1 MQLIESHGTFKN
13 ESLSE
18 FIILISGALW
28 LADDQ
33 CNGKN
38 APNRWANVQDM
49 PWISVPIKMESW
61 ADVSPSH
68 NKSLSERLNLLLG
81 KPNYLGIC
89 FQQPPA
95 TLH

>member
-1 MQLIESHGTFKN
+1 MQLKESHCTFKN
-13 ESLSE
+13 KSLSE
-18 FIILISGALW
+18 LLCLISGALW

-49 PWISVPIKMESW
+49 PWISVCIKVESW

-68 NKSLSERLNLLLG
+68 NKSLSERLI
-81 KPNYLGIC
+81 NY
-89 FQQPPA
+89 
-95 TLH
+95 